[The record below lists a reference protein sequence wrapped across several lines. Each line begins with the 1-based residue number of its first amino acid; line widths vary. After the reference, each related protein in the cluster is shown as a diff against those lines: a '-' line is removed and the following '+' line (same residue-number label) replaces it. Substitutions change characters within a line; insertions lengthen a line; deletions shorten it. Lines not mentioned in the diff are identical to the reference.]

1 MLDFDFGRGLWIF
14 FISMIMNEVHD
25 DGEVVYGI
33 VTCLIAIANMIL
45 GFNEMKDNIKVAMGN
60 GEVKGNDAMAMASDN
75 NDDDDED
82 NGG

>member
-60 GEVKGNDAMAMASDN
+60 GEVKGIDAMAMASDN